1 MRLSCLHNCATP
13 LPRRVLAG
21 LPKAF
26 FTVAIAPVSRSAH
39 TSPSGGGLCH
49 QGDYPPTGKP
59 INQVVVD
66 VFRRTSN
73 QQTVFDLFGV
83 FVLRPAIASFAE
95 RDFVPLRVS

>member
-39 TSPSGGGLCH
+39 TSPSGGGLW
-49 QGDYPPTGKP
+49 PP
-59 INQVVVD
+59 
-66 VFRRTSN
+66 RRLPFQLES
-73 QQTVFDLFGV
+73 L
-83 FVLRPAIASFAE
+83 LIR
-95 RDFVPLRVS
+95 L